1 MKNKGKHQKEK
12 GEYKQKRGYKRRK
25 ELKRFDLVLKEIF
38 SRAIGKIIS
47 IATGEKIEE
56 KLEDINRELKL
67 LKSLRP
73 DMLFKAGD
81 KIFHIEIQAQQDK
94 TLPKRMLLYSVVIEE
109 KFGKEPVQIV
119 LFVGKGNPPPSYF
132 RSEFKFLKFRVV
144 DWKKID
150 PDEFLKS
157 DKPEEVVLGV
167 LAGKYKEKP
176 EVFKKVIRKISKI
189 VKNEKEL
196 LKYMEDISFLG
207 GLFDIK
213 IKVKPMPIQID
224 IRKTLFY
231 RWGREEGLKEG
242 ERRGIVKGLK
252 EGEKRGLE
260 KGKQEG
266 LKEGLIKGLKK
277 AIFLDIQVKFG
288 SQKAKLIKNFL
299 DKINDINRLKE
310 IKKKAVE
317 TKTWDDFVKF
327 LKNSNPKN
335 KNSR

>member
-1 MKNKGKHQKEK
+1 MKKIK
-12 GEYKQKRGYKRRK
+12 KQKQRKKVKYRLKK

-38 SRAIGKIIS
+38 SKAIGKIIS
-47 IATGEKIEE
+47 IAAGEKIKE
-56 KLEDINRELKL
+56 KLEDINREVKL

-132 RSEFKFLKFRVV
+132 RSEFKFLKFKVV

-157 DKPEEVVLGV
+157 DKPEEVILGV
-167 LAGKYKEKP
+167 LAGKYREKP
-176 EVFKKVIRKISKI
+176 EVFKKVVRKISKI
-189 VKNEKEL
+189 VKNKKEL

-207 GLFDIK
+207 SLFDVEIK
-213 IKVKPMPIQID
+213 LEPMPIQID

-231 RWGREEGLKEG
+231 KWGEQKGFEKGKKEGLKEG
-242 ERRGIVKGLK
+242 EQRGIVKGLK
-252 EGEKRGLE
+252 Q
-260 KGKQEG
+260 GKQEG
-266 LKEGLIKGLKK
+266 LKEGILGI
-277 AIFLDIQVKFG
+277 IQVKFG
-288 SQKAKLIKNFL
+288 SSKAKLIKDLL
-299 DKINDINRLKE
+299 DRVNDIARLEK
-310 IKKKAVE
+310 IKKEVIKA
-317 TKTWDDFVKF
+317 KTWNDFIKVF
-327 LKNSNPKN
+327 RNRRNH
-335 KNSR
+335 R

>member
-1 MKNKGKHQKEK
+1 MKNKRKHKKEK
-12 GEYKQKRGYKRRK
+12 GEYKQKREYKRRK

-56 KLEDINRELKL
+56 ELEDINRELKL

-73 DMLFKAGD
+73 DMLFKAGE

-94 TLPKRMLLYSVVIEE
+94 TLPKRMLIYSVGIEE

-119 LFVGKGNPPPSYF
+119 LFVGKGNPPPSVF

-150 PDEFLKS
+150 PDEFLRS

-167 LAGKYKEKP
+167 LAGKFREKP

-189 VKNEKEL
+189 IKNKKEL

-207 GLFDIK
+207 GLFDVEIK
-213 IKVKPMPIQID
+213 AEPMPIQID

-231 RWGREEGLKEG
+231 KWGEKRGLE
-242 ERRGIVKGLK
+242 KGLK
-252 EGEKRGLE
+252 EGEKRG
-260 KGKQEG
+260 KQEG
-266 LKEGLIKGLKK
+266 LKE
-277 AIFLDIQVKFG
+277 AILLDVQIKFG
-288 SQKAKLIKNFL
+288 RS
-299 DKINDINRLKE
+299 KIKE
-310 IKKKAVE
+310 IKTLLEKVGDLNYLKKIKRKIIEA
-317 TKTWDDFVKF
+317 KTWDDFVKVF
-327 LKNSNPKN
+327 RNHK
-335 KNSR
+335 